1 MHKQDQS
8 SGSTNS
14 IESRFPVDFKDHAG
28 TRLENDR
35 RLLPMADEIES
46 GDNIEN
52 LERFA
57 KAYLGMYL
65 DMDNSIPPLDRIHIL
80 ANPALANRVLAGFLA
95 VLQKRAFARA
105 QDIADSIYTAH
116 LAEGYILLAALDIFG
131 REKPDEIPNLPANT
145 LVAAICFS
153 YAYKHSIHQPWL
165 DSIVLHQPE
174 VAIHAFSEFWR
185 QLIIHNTDHLPGIFF
200 IIRKPDYDHIASAVL
215 LPILEDWLTVRKKL
229 LRDLLRCALRTVD
242 HKELYKLS
250 ASSVANWNRAEP
262 GRYILWLAVAFI
274 LQPTKFRPILN
285 EYVGRTK
292 EKLLPLLDFCYWVF
306 YTDQLK
312 MANFDADGYATL
324 IRMIASRIT
333 PQKDR
338 YGELC
343 DNTRKVMFLFYRLAC
358 SSNKHVAIEQLL
370 KVRVMK
376 LYEPI
381 LKYID
386 TETFSPDD
394 TSLPEQLDGFLNNLT
409 RLKLIQPR
417 IKWSD

>member
-8 SGSTNS
+8 SDS
-14 IESRFPVDFKDHAG
+14 IESRFPADFKDHAG

-46 GDNIEN
+46 GDNIES

-80 ANPALANRVLAGFLA
+80 ANPELARRVFAGFLT
-95 VLQKRAFARA
+95 VLQKRPFARA
-105 QDIADSIYTAH
+105 QKIADSIYTAH
-116 LAEGYILLAALDIFG
+116 LAEGYILLAAQDIFG
-131 REKPDEIPNLPANT
+131 HEKPDEIPNLPANT

-165 DSIVLHQPE
+165 DSILLHRPE
-174 VAIHAFSEFWR
+174 VAIHAFSGFWR
-185 QLIIHNTDHLPGIFF
+185 QLITHNTDHLPGIYL
-200 IIRKPDYDHIASAVL
+200 IIRNPDYAHIASVVL
-215 LPILEDWLTVRKKL
+215 LPILADWLSVRKKL
-229 LRDLLRCALRTVD
+229 LRDMLRCALRTAD
-242 HKELYKLS
+242 HEKLYKISES
-250 ASSVANWNRAEP
+250 AVTNWNRAEP
-262 GRYILWLAVAFI
+262 GRYILWLTVAFI
-274 LQPTKFRPILN
+274 LQPDKYHSQLT

-306 YTDQLK
+306 YTDQLTLN
-312 MANFDADGYATL
+312 NFDANAYATL
-324 IRMIASRIT
+324 IRMIAARIT

-338 YGELC
+338 YGGLC

-358 SSNKHVAIEQLL
+358 CSNKHVAIEQLQ

-376 LYEPI
+376 LYESI

-386 TETFSPDD
+386 TETLTPDD
-394 TSLPEQLDGFLNNLT
+394 TPLSEQLDDFLNNIAK
-409 RLKLIQPR
+409 LKLIQPR